1 MESLK
6 LCKLHAE
13 NILNNQAKFDLY
25 SPVKFFTPNQKKN
38 IAYPFEMICNYL
50 PGCEKCRNDKRKF
63 EIIMSGSMIIYLIR
77 FAFSEG
83 LKHMAFSVDR

>member
-25 SPVKFFTPNQKKN
+25 SPVKFFTPNQKKTLPILLRWYATACLVAKN
-38 IAYPFEMICNYL
+38 AEMT
-50 PGCEKCRNDKRKF
+50 RKF